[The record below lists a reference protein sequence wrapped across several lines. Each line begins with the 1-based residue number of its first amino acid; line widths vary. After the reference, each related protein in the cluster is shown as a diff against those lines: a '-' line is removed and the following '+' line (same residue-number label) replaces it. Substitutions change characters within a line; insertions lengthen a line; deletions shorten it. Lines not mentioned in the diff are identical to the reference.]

1 MVEHIKFLETQERK
15 ECKLAGR
22 IKTAVQHVIK
32 KKSAFWNMGKDF
44 EDKLVDA
51 YFAEYNAVT
60 SKRMEEITG
69 VERERVLKKE
79 KTLEYLPSRL
89 V

>member
-1 MVEHIKFLETQERK
+1 
-15 ECKLAGR
+15 
-22 IKTAVQHVIK
+22 
-32 KKSAFWNMGKDF
+32 MGKDF

-79 KTLEYLPSRL
+79 KTVYLRMNLELKRDGCTRGHHYKCLS
-89 V
+89 